1 MRRPFSLTVVVA
13 TFLVSAC
20 SGSSGGISAAD
31 GKRQAGELRKP
42 VANVFWQL
50 YNSIGDTAFAA
61 SADGVFTACEGSKSS
76 MGYTVVTTLH
86 SKEGERDKAAT
97 QESLAA
103 VIAEQL
109 DRAGWLLSPSN
120 GLPRSLSKKGI
131 KVALEPPRFTGS
143 SASVQLKVQSK
154 CADVGA
160 AADELKKDYAGGSD
174 IYKGSQASAAPIP
187 TGFPDSNATG

>member
-1 MRRPFSLTVVVA
+1 
-13 TFLVSAC
+13 
-20 SGSSGGISAAD
+20 
-31 GKRQAGELRKP
+31 
-42 VANVFWQL
+42 
-50 YNSIGDTAFAA
+50 
-61 SADGVFTACEGSKSS
+61 